1 MKLHRRYL
9 GSIAYAANATRTLEI
24 PRNYALVALDLKLVV
39 SLTRTASVAGAAAD
53 CKDCAP
59 AQLVRN
65 LTVKANGS
73 DTIKSIDMETLHR
86 HNELTY
92 GVRPQIDAN
101 VLRGFAVIAQA
112 VCPSIFARIPFAMPR
127 AIKEVDTLL
136 DTAALSSLDLIVTW
150 GVGADI
156 MNDLYNTDGVVTIVD
171 AILHVTAI
179 EYLGVP
185 AGSKFMLYNQWVK
198 QSQVLAT
205 TARHQIKLPVGNVY
219 RGLLIKTSSAGNQ
232 VATILPFGLAVLNEI
247 TLRSGT
253 EVYVNEIA
261 GILACQN
268 RLEQQVEVI
277 DTMPGLLANVEVDH
291 KLQAL
296 NLLGYYYID
305 FCRDGRLSEALDTRM
320 LSDLELMLQVVYIGV
335 HDFIDVYADELVL
348 PAVTA

>member
-39 SLTRTASVAGAAAD
+39 SLTRTASAAGD

-92 GVRPQIDAN
+92 GVRPAINAET
-101 VLRGFAVIAQA
+101 LGGFAAIAA
-112 VCPSIFARIPFAMPR
+112 AYCPTIFARIPFAMPR

-150 GVGADI
+150 GAGRDI
-156 MNDLYNTDGVVTIVD
+156 MNDAFNAGAGVVTIIEAV
-171 AILHVTAI
+171 LHVTAI

-185 AGSKFMLYNQWVK
+185 AGSKFMLYNQWAK
-198 QSQVLAT
+198 QSQVTAT
-205 TARHQIKLPVGNVY
+205 TIRHQIKIPVGNVY
-219 RGLLIKTSSAGNQ
+219 RGLLLKTSSAGNQ
-232 VATILPFGLAVLNEI
+232 VDTILPFGLALLNEI

-268 RLEQQVEVI
+268 RLEQEICVP
-277 DTMPGLLANVEVDH
+277 DRMPGTAGVVAVNHRLTERP
-291 KLQAL
+291 
-296 NLLGYYYID
+296 LLGYYYID

-320 LSDLELMLQVVYIGV
+320 LSDLEFILQVVNIGLT
-335 HDFIDVYADELVL
+335 DFIDVYADELVL

>member
-9 GSIAYAANATRTLEI
+9 GSITYAANATRTLEI
-24 PRNYALVALDLKLVV
+24 PRNYALVALDLELVV
-39 SLTRTASVAGAAAD
+39 SLTRTLATAGD

-65 LTVKANGS
+65 ITIKANGS

-92 GVRPQIDAN
+92 GVRPHIDAE
-101 VLRGFAVIAQA
+101 VLKGFLAQAQA
-112 VCPSIFARIPFAMPR
+112 VCPRIMARIPFAMPR

-136 DTAALSSLDLIVTW
+136 DTAALSSLDLIVTF
-150 GVGADI
+150 GTGADI
-156 MNDLYNTDGVVTIVD
+156 MNALYNVDGAVTIVEARLD
-171 AILHVTAI
+171 VTAI

-198 QSQVLAT
+198 ESQVTAAT
-205 TARHQIKLPVGNVY
+205 TRHQIKLPVGNIY
-219 RGLLIKTSSAGNQ
+219 RGLLIKTISDDNQ
-232 VATILPFGLAVLNEI
+232 VNTILPYSLAAMNEI
-247 TLRSGT
+247 VLKSGT
-253 EVYVNEIA
+253 EHYVDQIA
-261 GILACQN
+261 GILQSEN
-268 RLEQQVEVI
+268 RLEQQIQVP
-277 DTMPGLLANVEVDH
+277 DTLAGLVAVVATNHRLTEH
-291 KLQAL
+291 

-320 LSDLELMLQVVYIGV
+320 MSDLELLLNVANPSPG
-335 HDFIDVYADELVL
+335 HDFIEVYADELIL

>member
-9 GSIAYAANATRTLEI
+9 GSLTYAVNATRTLEI
-24 PRNYALVALDLKLVV
+24 PRNYALVALDCHLLANLDRVV
-39 SLTRTASVAGAAAD
+39 GASAGD
-53 CKDCAP
+53 PKDCAP

-86 HNELTY
+86 HNEITY
-92 GVRPQIDAN
+92 GVRPEINAE
-101 VLRGFAVIAQA
+101 VLLAHGALND
-112 VCPSIFARIPFAMPR
+112 VCPDVFARIPFAMPR

-136 DTAALSSLDLIVTW
+136 DTAALSSLDLIVTF
-150 GVGADI
+150 GAGRDI
-156 MNDLYNTDGVVTIVD
+156 MDDLYDPAAGDVTINNAV
-171 AILHVTAI
+171 LHVTAI

-198 QSQVLAT
+198 ESQVTAT
-205 TARHQIKLPVGNVY
+205 TTRHQIKLPVGNVY
-219 RGLLIKTSSAGNQ
+219 RGLLIKTISNGRPVN
-232 VATILPFGLAVLNEI
+232 TIMPYSLIAQSEI
-247 TLRSGT
+247 TLKSGT
-253 EVYVNEIA
+253 EVYVHEIG

-268 RLEQQVEVI
+268 RLEQQIQVPE
-277 DTMPGLLANVEVDH
+277 PLHGGAAAPVDH
-291 KLQAL
+291 RLTEA

-320 LSDLELMLQVVYIGV
+320 MSDLELLLNVVSVVPG
-335 HDFIDVYADELVL
+335 HDFIEVYADELIL